1 MEIKTNQA
9 TKNRPEG
16 DRVIDAP
23 YVFIDIPGFV
33 EQLKS
38 EKSWEKNDRNGI
50 TVFKSSGLTVV
61 ITALKSGAVLDHKGL
76 NEFFTLQ
83 VMQGEIQT
91 ETDGKTIQ
99 SIQGQVAVFHPNMA
113 HTILALSDSVLMM
126 TTYVCG

>member
-16 DRVIDAP
+16 NRVIDAP
-23 YVFIDIPGFV
+23 YVFIDIPRFV
-33 EQLKS
+33 EQLKN

-50 TVFKSSGLTVV
+50 TVFKSSGMTMV
-61 ITALKSGAVLDHKGL
+61 ITALKSGAVLNHQRME
-76 NEFFTLQ
+76 EFFTLQ

-91 ETDGKTIQ
+91 ETEGKVIQ
-99 SIQGQVAVFHPNMA
+99 SIQGQIAVFHPNMA

-126 TTYVCG
+126 TTYVCP

>member
-38 EKSWEKNDRNGI
+38 ESYLE
-50 TVFKSSGLTVV
+50 
-61 ITALKSGAVLDHKGL
+61 
-76 NEFFTLQ
+76 
-83 VMQGEIQT
+83 
-91 ETDGKTIQ
+91 
-99 SIQGQVAVFHPNMA
+99 
-113 HTILALSDSVLMM
+113 
-126 TTYVCG
+126 